1 MTCGNALRGLPLI
14 ATAQEPV
21 PARGFLWEAQQPATR
36 AAPTAPRELLPPVI
50 SPGDDGPRRRKK
62 TRQGRPRGYSEVKE
76 SIRPVTQA
84 YSVIYGNTRVV
95 SGLGSPGQIW
105 STRTGFPGQKELP

>member
-1 MTCGNALRGLPLI
+1 MNCGNAVGGLPLI
-14 ATAQEPV
+14 TRGQEPV
-21 PARGFLWEAQQPATR
+21 PAGGFLWEPQQPAPR
-36 AAPTAPRELLPPVI
+36 AALTAPRDLLPPVI
-50 SPGDDGPRRRKK
+50 SPGDDGQRRHKK

-84 YSVIYGNTRVV
+84 YSAIYGNTRVV
-95 SGLGSPGQIW
+95 SGLGSPGQMW